1 MFLLY
6 CTKSADFR
14 VCIVTAKVQIQY
26 NLDQFENPA
35 ITNYY
40 CNGEEVKGLGYAF

>member
-6 CTKSADFR
+6 CTKTADFR
-14 VCIVTAKVQIQY
+14 VCIVTAKAQIQY
-26 NLDQFENPA
+26 NRDQFENPT

-40 CNGEEVKGLGYAF
+40 FNGEEVEGLGYAF